1 MTSEERLVVSKMD
14 TSRSTPD
21 VQHSLL
27 IIANFTW
34 KIHVYGQ
41 KVPLSVC
48 RLTTDIPT
56 TLSTA
61 VTVSTVIQS
70 LDRSYVCIGN
80 GDEKFHE
87 LQHSRKALRVV
98 QASLQSVKG
107 NCRGNVEVDRVECGH
122 LRRRNSHAKH

>member
-41 KVPLSVC
+41 EVPLSVC
-48 RLTTDIPT
+48 RPTDIPT
-56 TLSTA
+56 TLSMA

-70 LDRSYVCIGN
+70 LDRSIGN

-107 NCRGNVEVDRVECGH
+107 NCQGNVEVDTQKKICDTFNPRV
-122 LRRRNSHAKH
+122 